1 MLVDIAVQL
10 QMVVD
15 GDEDEMLALVVEVA
29 VDDVLK
35 SEYVVI
41 ALVLVVLDGLYL
53 LHVAMLVGVGPV
65 LEVEDGVNLEEADDV
80 VLIQVTVT
88 LEGVAVL
95 PVPRKSDA
103 DQNLQMED
111 TALQMVH
118 DVQKQLLLI
127 VMQNLEIVEELG
139 VK

>member
-15 GDEDEMLALVVEVA
+15 GDEMLALVVEVA

-95 PVPRKSDA
+95 SVPRKSDA

>member
-15 GDEDEMLALVVEVA
+15 GDEMLALVVEVA

-65 LEVEDGVNLEEADDV
+65 LEVEDGVNLEEVDDV

>member
-15 GDEDEMLALVVEVA
+15 GDEMLALVVE

-127 VMQNLEIVEELG
+127 VLQNLEIVEELG

>member
-1 MLVDIAVQL
+1 MPVDIAVQL

-15 GDEDEMLALVVEVA
+15 GDEMLALVVEVA

-41 ALVLVVLDGLYL
+41 ALVLVVLDGLHL

>member
-15 GDEDEMLALVVEVA
+15 GDEMLALVVEVA

-41 ALVLVVLDGLYL
+41 ALVLVVLDGLHL

-88 LEGVAVL
+88 LEGVTVL

>member
-15 GDEDEMLALVVEVA
+15 GDEMLALVVEVA

-88 LEGVAVL
+88 LEGVTVL

>member
-15 GDEDEMLALVVEVA
+15 GDEMLALVVEVA

-41 ALVLVVLDGLYL
+41 ALVLVVLDGLHL

-111 TALQMVH
+111 TALEMVH

>member
-1 MLVDIAVQL
+1 MPVDIAVQL

-15 GDEDEMLALVVEVA
+15 GDEMLALVVEVA

>member
-15 GDEDEMLALVVEVA
+15 GDEMLALVVEVA

-65 LEVEDGVNLEEADDV
+65 LEVEDGVNLEEVDDV

-88 LEGVAVL
+88 LEGVTVL

>member
-15 GDEDEMLALVVEVA
+15 GDEMLALVVEVA

>member
-15 GDEDEMLALVVEVA
+15 GDEMLALVVEVA

-41 ALVLVVLDGLYL
+41 ALVLVVLDGLHL